1 MSILIKGMEMPTA
14 QQGYMTVR
22 IYYDGTCVR
31 PNWQGDCT
39 VINGAEAVKVPTP
52 HGRLVDINTI
62 LHDGNRGC
70 VDELINDPELSEQ
83 IKVGVSAA
91 RVIVCSAPTII
102 EAEE

>member
-1 MSILIKGMEMPTA
+1 MISIYCPSNEWDEFNES
-14 QQGYMTVR
+14 VEWE
-22 IYYDGTCVR
+22 DGV
-31 PNWQGDCT
+31 
-39 VINGAEAVKVPTP
+39 AYVKAKKEFEKNPKTY
-52 HGRLVDINTI
+52 LVDINTI

-91 RVIVCSAPTII
+91 RVIICSAPTII